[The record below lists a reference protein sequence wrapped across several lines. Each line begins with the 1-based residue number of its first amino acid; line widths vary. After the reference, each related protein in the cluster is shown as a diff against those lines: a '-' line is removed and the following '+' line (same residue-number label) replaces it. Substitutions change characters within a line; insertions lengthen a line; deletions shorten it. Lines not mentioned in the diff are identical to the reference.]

1 MTKDRRVVDRIR
13 DEIGV
18 DVFLMLDA
26 KDFEYVRHEP
36 FLSKTPQATNIQMVL
51 EGRVGGVIK
60 LLMC

>member
-1 MTKDRRVVDRIR
+1 
-13 DEIGV
+13 
-18 DVFLMLDA
+18 MLDA